1 MNTQRSVPNGRS
13 DWVGTGKTA
22 VLELI
27 LERAEVV
34 GSRVLLLAPTG
45 KVRVRLGTETERPGD
60 AQTVAQFLLALDRFA
75 TSTGRYFPNA
85 KAAKA
90 EATCCIID
98 ESSMMTEDM
107 LAAVVDALPPACRL
121 ILVGDPYQL
130 PPIGAGCPFV
140 DITSYLQTHRSTAVA
155 ELTVSRRQQDVDR
168 TDSQLAAG
176 QRAVFSKGSSR
187 SMAGRNSRR
196 LCGDAR
202 GVSIWNE
209 AARRHQGHQRK
220 ARADRPF
227 VRARAWAPLYANGE

>member
-1 MNTQRSVPNGRS
+1 MLHHRRVVDDDGGHAGCGRGCASSGMQAYSCGRS
-13 DWVGTGKTA
+13 
-22 VLELI
+22 
-27 LERAEVV
+27 
-34 GSRVLLLAPTG
+34 
-45 KVRVRLGTETERPGD
+45 
-60 AQTVAQFLLALDRFA
+60 
-75 TSTGRYFPNA
+75 
-85 KAAKA
+85 
-90 EATCCIID
+90 
-98 ESSMMTEDM
+98 
-107 LAAVVDALPPACRL
+107 
-121 ILVGDPYQL
+121 YQL

-140 DITSYLQTHRSTAVA
+140 DITSYLQTHRSNAVA